1 MGRSPH
7 RGKARTVRE
16 GLMLESMQSPG
27 GGFWLLAVDRRSKT
41 IWITG

>member
-7 RGKARTVRE
+7 GGKGRTVRD

-27 GGFWLLAVDRRSKT
+27 GGFWLLAVGRRPKT
-41 IWITG
+41 TWITG